1 MSPYTQQ
8 KGKETSHLLANP
20 EVLEI
25 SFISTCPKATNRIP
39 ETEKIVLI
47 PQNTT
52 AAAAAAAAAAAVVVV
67 VVVVVVVAV
76 AAAKKILPTV
86 QAAVAVAA
94 AAAAAKNIMRN
105 INPITQETFEYWQS
119 KAIRGSR

>member
-8 KGKETSHLLANP
+8 KGTETSHPLANP

-25 SFISTCPKATNRIP
+25 SFISICPKATIRIP
-39 ETEKIVLI
+39 ETEEIILI

-52 AAAAAAAAAAAVVVV
+52 AAAAAAVVVAAAAAVVVV
-67 VVVVVVVAV
+67 AAA

-94 AAAAAKNIMRN
+94 AAAAVKKIMRN
-105 INPITQETFEYWQS
+105 INPITQEMFEYPQS
-119 KAIRGSR
+119 KAIRGFR

>member
-52 AAAAAAAAAAAVVVV
+52 AAAAAAAAAAVVVV